1 MSPYSNETYKKII
14 DDSLDGF
21 FVLDRDRC
29 VIQCNR
35 SFQEMLGRLLEKTK
49 NRKITEIFEG
59 ESRKRF
65 EKSADEAFRKKQ
77 PQATDVE
84 LENESGMMRYYLISL
99 NPLIDSEGR
108 VHSLYGFLR
117 DITEMKRLQNL
128 IEKERNYNRSIIET
142 VNLGFV
148 LVDDRNEYLDYNKAY
163 LDIIG
168 REEYELVGKNF
179 YDFTAPKYRTFQE
192 KIMEEIRKT
201 GKTFT
206 FEKEYIRKD
215 GSTVPV
221 QVTISRLFDQ
231 KGKLIGSFAFIK
243 DISEQKKNEQELVE
257 KNDRI
262 MKLIG
267 IYGAVSAKLLNTSS
281 VKEVYR
287 LVTEAVLEIV
297 GPSAVELFA
306 AGSRGFRSVYA
317 HNVRG
322 RRRGLFIRE
331 EQCLILQRIIE
342 NPYPFFVSNTK
353 RDLAARDLKYF
364 HQLNKNAS
372 AIFVPVNIGG
382 EVRGFMVIAF
392 EGQIEYIDEIV
403 LTLLSGMA
411 NLASLSIEK
420 IISQRDQTAMKQALD
435 RFERLTAMGRIIAGV
450 AHEINNPLSIMQLD
464 LDDLKHLQQ
473 GKRDLPHESH
483 EIINSLQEE
492 IERMSGIISQLKDFS
507 KPEVVDENARASI
520 DEVIKSYP
528 LKIMLKN
535 MKKKGVTVKTV
546 LGSDN
551 KCARISKNRLLQV
564 LMNLINNADDAL
576 AGKEGG
582 MIEIATSLAEKQGP
596 KIAITVRDNGIGI
609 EEDNLSRIFEPF
621 YTTKKAEGTGLGLSI
636 SYSIIKS
643 CNGEIEVKSEKGSG
657 AEFIVYL
664 PLADEDA
671 G

>member
-21 FVLDRDRC
+21 FVIDRDYC

-35 SFQEMLGRLLEKTK
+35 SFQEMLGQLLEKTK
-49 NRKITEIFEG
+49 KSKITEVFEG

-65 EKSADEAFRKKQ
+65 EKSAGAAFRGKQ
-77 PQATDVE
+77 SQSTDVE

-99 NPLIDSEGR
+99 NPFIESDGR
-108 VHSLYGFLR
+108 VHSLYGFLK

-179 YDFTAPKYRTFQE
+179 YDFTAPKYREFQE

-206 FEKEYIRKD
+206 FDKEYIRKD
-215 GSTVPV
+215 GTTVPV

-243 DISEQKKNEQELVE
+243 DISEQKKNEKELVE
-257 KNDRI
+257 KSNRI
-262 MKLIG
+262 MRLIG
-267 IYGAVSAKLLNTSS
+267 IYGSVSAKLLNTSS
-281 VKEVYR
+281 VKEVYH
-287 LVTEAVLEIV
+287 LVTEAALEIM
-297 GPSAVELFA
+297 GPATVELFA
-306 AGSRGFRSVYA
+306 AGSRGFRSVYT

-322 RRRGLFIRE
+322 RRRGTFIRE
-331 EQCLILQRIIE
+331 EQCQLLQRIIE
-342 NPYPFFVSNTK
+342 NPYPFFISNTK
-353 RDLAARDLKYF
+353 QALAARDLKFF

-372 AIFVPVNIGG
+372 AIIIPVNMGG

-392 EGQIEYIDEIV
+392 EKVKEFIDEIV

-435 RFERLTAMGRIIAGV
+435 RFERLNAMGRIIAGV

-464 LDDLKHLQQ
+464 LDDLKHLHQEN
-473 GKRDLPHESH
+473 GDLPNEYH

-492 IERMSGIISQLKDFS
+492 IERMSGIIRQLKDFS
-507 KPEVVDENARASI
+507 KPEMAEENARASI

-535 MKKKGVTVKTV
+535 IKKKGITVKTT

-551 KCARISKNRLLQV
+551 KSARISKNRLLQV
-564 LMNLINNADDAL
+564 LMNLINNADDAI
-576 AGKEGG
+576 AGTAGG
-582 MIEIATSLAEKQGP
+582 VIEIATSLVEKKGP
-596 KIAITVRDNGIGI
+596 QIAIAVRDNGIGI

-636 SYSIIKS
+636 SYSIVKS
-643 CNGEIEVKSEKGSG
+643 CNGEIEVKSEKGKG
-657 AEFIVYL
+657 AEFVVFL
-664 PLADEDA
+664 PLEDEDVR
-671 G
+671 

>member
-21 FVLDRDRC
+21 FVLDRECC
-29 VIQCNR
+29 VMQYNR
-35 SFQEMLGRLLEKTK
+35 SFREMLGSLLEKTK
-49 NRKITEIFEG
+49 NGKITEIFDG

-65 EKSADEAFRKKQ
+65 ESSAGEAFKRKRS
-77 PQATDVE
+77 QAIDVV

-99 NPLIDSEGR
+99 NPLIDSDGR

-148 LVDDRNEYLDYNKAY
+148 LVDDRDEYLDYNKAY
-163 LDIIG
+163 LEIIG

-179 YDFTAPKYRTFQE
+179 YDFTAPKYRAFQE
-192 KIMEEIRKT
+192 KIMEELRKT
-201 GKTFT
+201 GKTVS
-206 FEKEYIRKD
+206 FEKEYIRPD
-215 GSTVPV
+215 GTTVPA
-221 QVTISRLFDQ
+221 QVTISRLFDR

-243 DISEQKKNEQELVE
+243 DISEQKRNERELVE
-257 KNDRI
+257 KSDRI

-287 LVTEAVLEIV
+287 LVTEAALQIL
-297 GPSAVELFA
+297 GPSAIELFA

-317 HNVRG
+317 HNVRV
-322 RRRGLFIRE
+322 RRRGVFIRE
-331 EQCLILQRIIE
+331 DQCRLLQRIIE
-342 NPYPFFVSNTK
+342 NPYPFFVSNTR
-353 RDLAARDLKYF
+353 RDLAVKDLKFF

-372 AIFVPVNIGG
+372 AVFVPVNMGG

-392 EGQIEYIDEIV
+392 EEVIEFIDEIV

-420 IISQRDQTAMKQALD
+420 IISQRDQNAMKQALD

-464 LDDLKHLQQ
+464 LDDLKHLY
-473 GKRDLPHESH
+473 RANDNVPREYH

-492 IERMSGIISQLKDFS
+492 IERMSGIINQLKDFS
-507 KPEVVDENARASI
+507 KPEMADENAIASI

-535 MKKKGVTVKTV
+535 MKKKGITIKTA

-551 KCARISKNRLLQV
+551 KSARISKNRLLQV

-582 MIEIATSLAEKQGP
+582 VLEIATGLAEKQGP
-596 KIAITVRDNGIGI
+596 KISIIVRDNGIGI

-636 SYSIIKS
+636 SYSIIKN

-657 AEFIVYL
+657 TEFVVYL
-664 PLADEDA
+664 PLADE
-671 G
+671 GGG

>member
-1 MSPYSNETYKKII
+1 MSPYSNEIYKKII

-21 FVLDRDRC
+21 FVLDRNHR

-35 SFQEMLGRLLEKTK
+35 SFQEMLGRLLKTTK
-49 NRKITEIFEG
+49 EEKITGIFKG
-59 ESRKRF
+59 ESKKRF
-65 EKSADEAFRKKQ
+65 ERSIKETFGKKQ
-77 PQATDVE
+77 SQAIDVE

-99 NPLIDSEGR
+99 NPLIKPDGR
-108 VHSLYGFLR
+108 VHSLYGFLK

-142 VNLGFV
+142 VNLGFA

-163 LDIIG
+163 LEIIG

-179 YDFTAPKYRTFQE
+179 YDFTAPKYHNFQE

-201 GKTFT
+201 GKTCT

-215 GSTVPV
+215 GTPVPV

-231 KGKLIGSFAFIK
+231 KGKLLGSFAFIK
-243 DISEQKKNEQELVE
+243 DISEQKKNERELID

-281 VKEVYR
+281 VKDVYR
-287 LVTEAVLEIV
+287 LVTEAALEIM
-297 GPSAVELFA
+297 GPSSIELFA

-322 RRRGLFIRE
+322 HRHQIFIRE
-331 EQCLILQRIIE
+331 EHCQLIQRIIE
-342 NPYPFFVSNTK
+342 NPYPVFIANTRK
-353 RDLAARDLKYF
+353 DLAVRDLRFF
-364 HQLNKNAS
+364 HQLNKNVS
-372 AIFVPVNIGG
+372 AILIPVNIGG
-382 EVRGFMVIAF
+382 EVRGFMIISFEKVI
-392 EGQIEYIDEIV
+392 EGIDEIV

-420 IISQRDQTAMKQALD
+420 IISQRDQATMKQALD

-464 LDDLKHLQQ
+464 LDDLKQLSREN
-473 GKRDLPHESH
+473 GDLANEYS
-483 EIINSLQEE
+483 EIVNSLQEE

-507 KPEVVDENARASI
+507 KPEMGEANARASI

-535 MKKKGVTVKTV
+535 MKKKGITVKTS
-546 LGSDN
+546 LDSDN
-551 KCARISKNRLLQV
+551 RCAWISKNRLLQV

-576 AGKEGG
+576 AGNKGG
-582 MIEIATSLAEKQGP
+582 VIEIVTRLVEKNGP
-596 KIAITVRDNGIGI
+596 RIAITVRDNGIGI
-609 EEDNLSRIFEPF
+609 EEDDLSRIFEPF

-636 SYSIIKS
+636 SYSIVKS
-643 CNGEIEVKSEKGSG
+643 CNGEIEVKSEKGAG
-657 AEFIVYL
+657 TEFIVYL
-664 PLADEDA
+664 PLVD
-671 G
+671 